1 MDPRKLSPAVLL
13 ALGLHGCQ
21 CEEQHVGPCLSFVP
35 ADPPDD
41 PPDPPIG
48 PCLDTLPPEPPV
60 GPCLTPLPPDLP
72 EPPIGPCLEPPL
84 EPPEPRNHP
93 CLSIAPPHIP
103 ETRQDAPETPVR
115 PCLSEPYHESPAKPE
130 PPGKKTAAD
139 QREAVLRR
147 VESALPPDVA
157 ATLRRMG

>member
-60 GPCLTPLPPDLP
+60 GPCLTPLPPDPP

-93 CLSIAPPHIP
+93 CLSIAPPQQCFQHP
-103 ETRQDAPETPVR
+103 ATQGG
-115 PCLSEPYHESPAKPE
+115 CLIEMTFERI
-130 PPGKKTAAD
+130 D
-139 QREAVLRR
+139 RRLRR
-147 VESALPPDVA
+147 IVQLTYQLVSLPPLVDFIQSV
-157 ATLRRMG
+157 T